1 MILALG
7 YVDREDY
14 IKAVKEYRNA
24 HFEDGWQ
31 EDGDDMTVL
40 FNPKTGE
47 YCKLYVA
54 SDKDF
59 EVDDDCDDLD
69 PLKGLLQF
77 CYPVSYEADR
87 KYLDEQFKDIK
98 YHRVISRSFEHMVR
112 LGKKKLYYSD
122 AGCCVLTANPA
133 DVIEFQEVR

>member
-1 MILALG
+1 MILELG

-14 IKAVKEYRNA
+14 IESVKDYRNTQ
-24 HFEDGWQ
+24 FEDGWQ

-54 SDKDF
+54 SDNDF
-59 EVDDDCDDLD
+59 ELDDDLD

-77 CYPVSYEADR
+77 CYPINYDAE
-87 KYLDEQFKDIK
+87 KEYLDEQFKDIK
-98 YHRVISRSFEHMVR
+98 YHRVISRSFEKMVR
-112 LGKKKLYYSD
+112 LGKKRLYYRD
-122 AGCCVLTANPA
+122 AGCYVLTANPD
-133 DVIEFQEVR
+133 DVVGF

>member
-1 MILALG
+1 MIYASLG

-14 IKAVKEYRNA
+14 IEAVKDYRNTQ
-24 HFEDGWQ
+24 FEDGWQ
-31 EDGDDMTVL
+31 SDDDDMTVL

-77 CYPVSYEADR
+77 CYPINYDAER
-87 KYLDEQFKDIK
+87 EYLDEQFKDIK
-98 YHRVISRSFEHMVR
+98 YHRVISRSFEKMVR
-112 LGKKKLYYSD
+112 LGKERLYHSD
-122 AGCCVLTANPA
+122 AGCYVLTANPA
-133 DVIEFQEVR
+133 DVIDF